1 MQLHSNTR
9 TVTNKSPKKIS
20 AVVPVYNDEEV
31 LHALIDRLKP
41 ALVAMTPLFEIVLI
55 DDGSRDESWK
65 VIEILCT
72 QHPEI
77 TGIKLARNFGQQ
89 GAIRAGLDNSNGDY
103 IVIMDSDLQ
112 DRPEDIHKLVESLE
126 ENNASMA
133 ISQWESREDSFFKKL
148 VSRLFYEFSS
158 RFTSIKIEPRL
169 GMFRVIRRT
178 VVDEL
183 KRFPEKSAT
192 PISLLY
198 YIGTDY
204 SIVPLKRDA
213 RLAGESG
220 YNLRKMISLTL
231 ARLFSF
237 SMFPIRLATY
247 TGLLVSLCSFIA
259 IVFLVFKYL
268 NGDTYPGWTSVMVL
282 ILFLF
287 GLNFA
292 FLGIIGEYLGKI
304 FIETKQRPSYVINTI
319 KKPETEKVV

>member
-1 MQLHSNTR
+1 MNDAHQKYL
-9 TVTNKSPKKIS
+9 S
-20 AVVPVYNDEEV
+20 AVIPVYNDEEV
-31 LHALIDRLKP
+31 LHELIERLKP
-41 ALVAMTPLFEIVLI
+41 ALKKLADRFEIILI
-55 DDGSRDESWK
+55 DDGSADNSWN
-65 VIEILCT
+65 IIRELCDR
-72 QHPEI
+72 HAEV

-89 GAIRAGLDNSNGDY
+89 GAIKAGLDHSSGDN

-112 DRPEDIHKLVESLE
+112 DRPEDIHKLIESLE
-126 ENNASMA
+126 QNNSSMA
-133 ISQWESREDSFFKKL
+133 IAQWETREDSFFKRF

-169 GMFRVIRRT
+169 GIFRVIRKS

-183 KRFPEKSAT
+183 KKFPEKSAT

-198 YIGTDY
+198 YIGCDY
-204 SIVPLKRDA
+204 SIVPLQRDA
-213 RLAGESG
+213 RAAGTSG
-220 YNLRKMISLTL
+220 YNLRKMLSLTM

-247 TGLLVSLCSFIA
+247 SGLVISFLSFLA
-259 IVFLVFKYL
+259 IVFLVSQ
-268 NGDTYPGWTSVMVL
+268 GITGETYPGWTSVMVV

-304 FIETKQRPSYVINTI
+304 FIETKQRPAYVVSTVHQ
-319 KKPETEKVV
+319 KSAQTTETASQ

>member
-1 MQLHSNTR
+1 M
-9 TVTNKSPKKIS
+9 IS
-20 AVVPVYNDEEV
+20 AVVPVYNDQEV
-31 LHALIDRLKP
+31 LHALIERLKP
-41 ALVAMTPLFEIVLI
+41 ALAAITTRFEIILI
-55 DDGSRDESWK
+55 DDGSVDESWK
-65 VIEILCT
+65 LIEDLCRS
-72 QHPEI
+72 HAEI

-89 GAIRAGLDNSNGDY
+89 GAIRAGLDHSNGDY

-112 DRPEDIHKLVESLE
+112 DRPEDIHKLVQSLE
-126 ENNASMA
+126 ENNTSMA
-133 ISQWESREDSFFKKL
+133 ISQWESREDSFFKKF

-169 GMFRVIRRT
+169 GMFRVIRKS

-213 RLAGESG
+213 RHAGESG
-220 YNLRKMISLTL
+220 YNLRKMLSLTM

-247 TGLLVSLCSFIA
+247 SGLVISALSFVA
-259 IVFLVFKYL
+259 IVFLIVQYL
-268 NGDTYPGWTSVMVL
+268 TGDTYPGWTSVMVV

-304 FIETKQRPSYVINTI
+304 FIETKQRPSYVISTI
-319 KKPETEKVV
+319 KQSEAEQVS